1 MSLRF
6 WRGRDITVA
15 GEVET
20 RSPDGLEKSRPSS
33 AVRAAIEVKQ
43 AAAQLVKFASIVQS
57 IGLASWSLGIAFA
70 GAAVGLRF
78 LNGKDMAAPE
88 FMACFVFAGVLV
100 LSGFICYYLESQ
112 GYVRL
117 ISEIGDAA
125 AKELGLGSDN
135 HEVGANGQAHQ
146 AGITE
151 TQSGR

>member
-1 MSLRF
+1 MKLRF
-6 WRGRDITVA
+6 RRGKDITVA
-15 GEVET
+15 GELET
-20 RSPDGLEKSRPSS
+20 RSPDGLEKPRPSS

-43 AAAQLVKFASIVQS
+43 AALQLVKYANVVQS

-100 LSGFICYYLESQ
+100 LSGFICYFLESQ
-112 GYVRL
+112 GYIKV

-125 AKELGLGSDN
+125 LKELESDN
-135 HEVGANGQAHQ
+135 HEAGMNGQAHQ
-146 AGITE
+146 TGITE